1 MKHVKKYLTH
11 NVTED
16 ELKIFGYKKDE
27 KGYYITVVEY
37 DSEEEE
43 RAANSAAWSEYWG
56 QFSQEEIFASTFY
69 EIP

>member
-1 MKHVKKYLTH
+1 MKYVKKYLTH

-37 DSEEEE
+37 DSEEERMAAE
-43 RAANSAAWSEYWG
+43 REAWSQYWG
-56 QFSQEEIFASTFY
+56 QFSEKEITAA
-69 EIP
+69 IL